1 MRVTLRPE
9 MVSRLVLALL
19 LPCVTAG
26 CVSAVST
33 VAHAPFTA
41 VSVAK
46 VPFKA
51 GGKVVDWTTTSPS
64 ERDRAYVRKKRKEEE
79 RERREVAKRCH
90 KSSDDPACQAGA
102 GYRAS

>member
-1 MRVTLRPE
+1 
-9 MVSRLVLALL
+9 MVSRPILALL
-19 LPCVTAG
+19 LPFVAAG

-46 VPFKA
+46 VPFRA

-64 ERDRAYVRKKRKEEE
+64 ERDRAYVRKKRKDEE
-79 RERREVAKRCH
+79 RLAKQCR
-90 KSSDDPACQAGA
+90 KTPRDPACGGNA
-102 GYRAS
+102 GYNASE